1 MHDIARLAD
10 VSLGTVSH
18 VITGNVGVRPEV
30 RARVQ
35 KVIDEL
41 KYKPNYLS
49 RALRTNRTNLIGMI
63 IPDIMNPFFPQWSVV
78 WKTLR
83 SVPPIVY
90 SSAMPTTIRQKRKP
104 ISVISGHFFRR
115 GSDAIVRA

>member
-1 MHDIARLAD
+1 MHDITRLAD

-18 VITGNVGVRPEV
+18 VITGKVGVPPEV

-49 RALRTNRTNLIGMI
+49 RALRTNLIGMI
-63 IPDIMNPFFPQWSVV
+63 IPDIMNPFFLQWSVV

-104 ISVISGHFFRR
+104 ISMISGHFCRR